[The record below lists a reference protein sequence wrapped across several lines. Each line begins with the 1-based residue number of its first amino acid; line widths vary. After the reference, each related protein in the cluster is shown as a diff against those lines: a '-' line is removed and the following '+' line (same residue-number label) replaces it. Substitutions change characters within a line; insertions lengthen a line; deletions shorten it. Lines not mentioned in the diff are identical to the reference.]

1 MPGLDQLLSRVVER
15 KGFHVQGADSEALL
29 ARKGDD
35 ALLAAWK
42 TDGPL
47 TSADATI
54 FLTAMEQV
62 HASTGILVATKGADQ
77 PAKDM
82 LASVKNVELWAESRL
97 VVEVGEAFVKDALD
111 GSPMA
116 AAPAAPTAFPQATMP
131 AAAPQKGPTKFPS
144 LVAQAASASSGNGHG
159 IAYYMPNKKKEAPA
173 DMQATIPQQRGGALG
188 YAWGGAGGTVARG
201 ADHSGIAQT
210 LPSKPR
216 IKTDQWGNVI
226 PKGATAAAG
235 AAAVAA
241 TDAEVMQGSRRR
253 VANPAATG
261 AAPPVVM
268 DADADAYEIIDT
280 KKAKKAAAAAAAAPG
295 ASVVKDASPPACSTL
310 RLNLGKEDA
319 VAKTGKQ
326 GNAKLALVP
335 HVAFEFDLEMNR
347 PGMTAPVTAKG
358 AILVN
363 SLTGELRTVDAL
375 DYNASEP
382 TDARKDAEK
391 MTAVDIYDKVKSHMS
406 KTYGR
411 TMNVEREVAGNTV
424 MSTMKL
430 VPEPEEM
437 GLQHKGIVHVPTW
450 EVSTSTGVVKVDAFT
465 GSLL

>member
-47 TSADATI
+47 TAADATI

-62 HASTGILVATKGADQ
+62 HAGTGILVATKGAEQ
-77 PAKDM
+77 PAKDL
-82 LASVKNVELWAESRL
+82 LASVKTVELWAESRL
-97 VVEVGEAFVKDALD
+97 VVEVGEAFVKDALE
-111 GSPMA
+111 GLAMA
-116 AAPAAPTAFPQATMP
+116 PAAPPTPFPQAAPAAP
-131 AAAPQKGPTKFPS
+131 APRTPTKFPS
-144 LVAQAASASSGNGHG
+144 LVAQAASAASGNGHG
-159 IAYYMPNKKKEAPA
+159 IAYYMPNKKKEQPA

-188 YAWGGAGGTVARG
+188 YAWGGGGGTVARG

-241 TDAEVMQGSRRR
+241 AESADVELMQGAPRRR
-253 VANPAATG
+253 VPNPAATG

-280 KKAKKAAAAAAAAPG
+280 KKQKKAAAASG
-295 ASVVKDASPPACSTL
+295 ATVVKDASPPACSTL
-310 RLNLGKEDA
+310 KLNVGKDDA
-319 VAKTGKQ
+319 VAKSGKS
-326 GNAKLALVP
+326 GTAKLALVP

-363 SLTGELRTVDAL
+363 SLTGDLRTVDAL

-391 MTAVDIYDKVKSHMS
+391 MTAVDVYDKIKSHMS

-450 EVSTSTGVVKVDAFT
+450 EVSTSTGIVKVDAFT
-465 GSLL
+465 GSVL